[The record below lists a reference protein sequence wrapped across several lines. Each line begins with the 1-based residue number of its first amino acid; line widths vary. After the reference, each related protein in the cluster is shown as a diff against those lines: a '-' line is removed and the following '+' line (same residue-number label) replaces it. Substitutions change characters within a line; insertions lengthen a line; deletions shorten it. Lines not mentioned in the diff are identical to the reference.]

1 MTLTKVVI
9 SGWFSDFPNPS
20 ILSADLV
27 SLLPQQQGS

>member
-1 MTLTKVVI
+1 MTRTEAVI

-27 SLLPQQQGS
+27 CLVPQQQGS